1 MPKPDPRLSSRG
13 QGIIL
18 EGDVA
23 DPSHP
28 PSGCYF
34 HPRCRYA
41 QERCSQDTPALRD
54 IGAGHFVACHF
65 AEQLTLRGA
74 VARI

>member
-1 MPKPDPRLSSRG
+1 MPLYPGAL
-13 QGIIL
+13 Q
-18 EGDVA
+18 
-23 DPSHP
+23 
-28 PSGCYF
+28 
-34 HPRCRYA
+34 
-41 QERCSQDTPALRD
+41 QETPALRD